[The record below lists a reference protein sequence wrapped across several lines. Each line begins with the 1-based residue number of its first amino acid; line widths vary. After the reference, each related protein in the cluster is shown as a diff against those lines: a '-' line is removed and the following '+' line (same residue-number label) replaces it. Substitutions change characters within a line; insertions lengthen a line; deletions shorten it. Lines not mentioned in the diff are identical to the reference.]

1 MQTSGEEQRGHVLL
15 IAGARAT
22 HRRTVQVIPSANLAA
37 LTAVPVSA
45 LLGSTLPADLVHLD
59 GARDQNTMLIRLRT
73 AAAASG
79 PLLVYLAGQLT
90 VDRKHHRLHLAS
102 AGSTAAT
109 TRYTALPWEW
119 VRNELR
125 QRSGPTTVLVD
136 MAADKGAWAV
146 LHEVGGLP
154 EVNAEVYGVI
164 TPPGLSGTADGISVY
179 TQHLIDV
186 LRAQPDRPADARL
199 HALAVAAAAIPPGT
213 LVLPN
218 TPQLAP
224 SYPHHTAET
233 QPKAPI
239 KRLLSGDR
247 AFLPALRRREPEP
260 SPGQVGPEPFP
271 PFPPAV
277 TYGAPPYVGDHPQPH
292 AQQPA
297 APGPFP
303 VPASQ
308 PAPLPGPGA
317 PATPD
322 QGQMSPEPAV
332 SPAPPVPPASL
343 ASPAPPADPLL
354 PAAPMPPAP
363 PASAVAPAPQMFP
376 QYQPIPE
383 AHQVPGEQ
391 PTSLPQPAL
400 PHQPAPAPPASTL
413 APVPAPAP
421 EQAPARDADRDP
433 ASASASIP
441 TLTPPSIPAPAPTS
455 IPAPAPTSI
464 PAPTSPPAPAAPQ
477 APAPSV
483 PAANEP
489 DPKPLIWQAAQA
501 GRHDQAAEMAASW
514 EQQALQRYGY
524 DSAQATQWAEIRADL
539 ARIAGRW
546 PLATQL
552 WVAAA
557 RTRLAHQSPDS
568 AEVLNAARGAH
579 YCWNQITETGQAIEN
594 GPELINLL
602 RQLPALDPRHVS
614 TAQSRLQYLHQQPTG
629 RD

>member
-22 HRRTVQVIPSANLAA
+22 HRRTVQVMPSANLAA

-186 LRAQPDRPADARL
+186 LRTQPDRPADARL

-218 TPQLAP
+218 TPQPAP

-260 SPGQVGPEPFP
+260 SPGPADPEPFP

-277 TYGAPPYVGDHPQPH
+277 TYGAPPFVGDHPQPH

-297 APGPFP
+297 APGPFS
-303 VPASQ
+303 VQASQ
-308 PAPLPGPGA
+308 PAPLPDPGA
-317 PATPD
+317 PPTPD
-322 QGQMSPEPAV
+322 QGQMFPEPSV
-332 SPAPPVPPASL
+332 SPAS
-343 ASPAPPADPLL
+343 S
-354 PAAPMPPAP
+354 
-363 PASAVAPAPQMFP
+363 ASAMAPAPQGFP
-376 QYQPIPE
+376 QYQPTPE
-383 AHQVPGEQ
+383 AHQAPAGQ
-391 PTSLPQPAL
+391 PTPLPQPAL
-400 PHQPAPAPPASTL
+400 PHQPAPAPPASTPT
-413 APVPAPAP
+413 PVPVP
-421 EQAPARDADRDP
+421 EQAPSQAPAPAQDADRDP

-441 TLTPPSIPAPAPTS
+441 TLTPTPT
-455 IPAPAPTSI
+455 PTHA
-464 PAPTSPPAPAAPQ
+464 PAPTSPPTPVVPQ
-477 APAPSV
+477 APAPPV

-524 DSAQATQWAEIRADL
+524 DSPQATQWAEIRADL

-579 YCWNQITETGQAIEN
+579 HCWNQITDIGQAIEN

>member
-37 LTAVPVSA
+37 LTAVPVPV
-45 LLGSTLPADLVHLD
+45 LLGSTLPADFVHLD

-79 PLLVYLAGQLT
+79 PLLVYLAGLLT
-90 VDRKHHRLHLAS
+90 VDRKNHRLHLAS
-102 AGSTAAT
+102 PGSTAGT

-119 VRNELR
+119 VQNELR
-125 QRSGPTTVLVD
+125 RRPGPTTVLVD
-136 MAADKGAWAV
+136 MAADKAAWSV
-146 LHEVGGLP
+146 LHERGGLP

-186 LRAQPDRPADARL
+186 LRSRPERPENARL
-199 HALAVAAAAIPPGT
+199 HTLTVAAAAIPPGT

-218 TPQLAP
+218 TPRAEGP
-224 SYPHHTAET
+224 CPPDTAET

-247 AFLPALRRREPEP
+247 AFLPTLRRRESASAPAPASAPAE
-260 SPGQVGPEPFP
+260 FDAYP
-271 PFPPAV
+271 PFPPAA
-277 TYGAPPYVGDHPQPH
+277 TSNEAQPHVGDHPWYQER
-292 AQQPA
+292 QPA
-297 APGPFP
+297 APSPFP
-303 VPASQ
+303 VPAPQQPAALPPASAPAPAPA
-308 PAPLPGPGA
+308 PAPLSPP
-317 PATPD
+317 PA
-322 QGQMSPEPAV
+322 G
-332 SPAPPVPPASL
+332 SPAPSTSPAPASPPL
-343 ASPAPPADPLL
+343 ASPQRQPVPDPLL
-354 PAAPMPPAP
+354 PETPAA
-363 PASAVAPAPQMFP
+363 
-376 QYQPIPE
+376 
-383 AHQVPGEQ
+383 Q
-391 PTSLPQPAL
+391 PTPPPQPAL
-400 PHQPAPAPPASTL
+400 PQQSTSTPTPAPASPPLSPPPPASPAT
-413 APVPAPAP
+413 PAPP
-421 EQAPARDADRDP
+421 SPTPA
-433 ASASASIP
+433 
-441 TLTPPSIPAPAPTS
+441 
-455 IPAPAPTSI
+455 
-464 PAPTSPPAPAAPQ
+464 
-477 APAPSV
+477 
-483 PAANEP
+483 P

-501 GRHDQAAEMAASW
+501 GRHDQAAEMAAAW

-524 DSAQATQWAEIRADL
+524 DSPQATEWAEIRADL

-557 RTRLAHQSPDS
+557 RTRLAHQPPDS

-579 YCWNQITETGQAIEN
+579 YCWNQITDPDQAIEN

-629 RD
+629 GA